1 MKINEFGVEEWLN
14 VWENDAIY
22 DIAGS
27 SIASMTLEEILELN
41 PADKENLLNELLQK
55 KMNYGWIE
63 DLQNS
68 KKKLL
73 NCIKLLNQVKY
84 CRPMELLELTF

>member
-73 NCIKLLNQVKY
+73 NYIKLLNQVKY
-84 CRPMELLELTF
+84 FRPMELLELTF